1 MKKSFNDFIIAMPVT
16 EEDFES
22 VAKLVRENIVKDVNL
37 GVQYLKKL
45 SLGEIL
51 IAKDRDKIVGMIS
64 QKRPGNIFEELPD
77 ENFDLKNYKFDKKD
91 IGFIILVVVDPK
103 YQGKGIGKSLV
114 KEAIKYQKIFR
125 AKAVGVHAWQNSPGN
140 GSQKLFESFGFFAL
154 KMHKSPWLAYS
165 KKVGPK
171 GYFCP
176 VCGNPCKCDELEMV
190 KYL

>member
-1 MKKSFNDFIIAMPVT
+1 MEKSFNDLIITEPVT

-125 AKAVGVHAWQNSPGN
+125 AKAVGVHSWQSSPGN
-140 GSQKLFESFGFFAL
+140 GSQKLFESFGFRPI
-154 KMHKSPWLAYS
+154 KMHKSPWLEYS
-165 KKVGPK
+165 KKAGPK
-171 GYFCP
+171 GYWCP